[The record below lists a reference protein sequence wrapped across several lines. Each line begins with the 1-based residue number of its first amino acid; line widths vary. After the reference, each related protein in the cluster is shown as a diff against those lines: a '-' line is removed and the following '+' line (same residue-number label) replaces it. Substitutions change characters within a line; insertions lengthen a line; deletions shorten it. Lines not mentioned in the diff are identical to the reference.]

1 MNSGFVPYRS
11 LHRVG
16 HGTDAKRMVSVP
28 PITFRV
34 PVVTEVFL
42 AFLASGRQLCL
53 LPFLPPF
60 RAPLFTSTSSSA
72 SAVCS
77 PPHPLLAGASQ
88 EPPAPCCVPDSGPSY
103 VPSATNLAPSYI
115 RFFCFNLCPLSLG
128 FTHSDTRIL
137 LSLKLS
143 PSSPFLTFLFSALPE
158 TFYLFFLSL
167 LSAPSPQ
174 LAGFPGFLTFAPF
187 SYQSAHEP

>member
-1 MNSGFVPYRS
+1 MELMLNEWCPC
-11 LHRVG
+11 
-16 HGTDAKRMVSVP
+16 P
-28 PITFRV
+28 PS
-34 PVVTEVFL
+34 PS
-42 AFLASGRQLCL
+42 AFLWL
-53 LPFLPPF
+53 LRFFWPFWHPEGSSAYCPFFLHSEPLSSPPLPPQPLLS
-60 RAPLFTSTSSSA
+60 APLPTHSS
-72 SAVCS
+72 
-77 PPHPLLAGASQ
+77 ASQ

-115 RFFCFNLCPLSLG
+115 RFFRFNLCPLSLG